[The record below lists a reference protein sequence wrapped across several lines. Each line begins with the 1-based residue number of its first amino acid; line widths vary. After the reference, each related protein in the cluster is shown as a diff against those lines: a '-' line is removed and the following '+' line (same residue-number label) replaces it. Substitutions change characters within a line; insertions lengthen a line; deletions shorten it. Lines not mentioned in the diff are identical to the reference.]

1 MAGLSLKT
9 KKKDGCDEYY
19 TPRSAWQEIES
30 YLPKNKL
37 IWEAFYNK
45 DSLSPDY
52 LRELGCSVVSEDVDF
67 FQSNLAEIIISNP
80 PYSFKKKV
88 FERLRELDKPFILL
102 VPVSTITKQFYQ
114 DYFAQRCGIIIP
126 KKRIHFIKGKD
137 QTTRCWFDTL
147 FICYQIEGV
156 GEKQIIYL

>member
-1 MAGLSLKT
+1 MSLAFKT
-9 KKKDGCDEYY
+9 KKKDGCDDYF
-19 TPRSAWQEIES
+19 TPRQAWQEIEA

-67 FQSNLAEIIISNP
+67 FQSNIAEILISNP
-80 PYSFKKKV
+80 PFSCKKKV